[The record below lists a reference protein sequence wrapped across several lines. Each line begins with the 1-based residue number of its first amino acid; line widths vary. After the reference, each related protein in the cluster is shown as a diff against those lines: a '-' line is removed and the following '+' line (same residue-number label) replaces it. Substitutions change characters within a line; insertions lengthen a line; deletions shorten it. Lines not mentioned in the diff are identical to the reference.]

1 MRLRAEE
8 ARLVRRPK
16 KFGARKGVQVRSGS
30 AFMQTLHQQ
39 QGQPAALT
47 EMRLSDLSIEH

>member
-16 KFGARKGVQVRSGS
+16 KFGDRKGVKVRSGS

-39 QGQPAALT
+39 QEQPAALT
-47 EMRLSDLSIEH
+47 EMRLSGLSIEH